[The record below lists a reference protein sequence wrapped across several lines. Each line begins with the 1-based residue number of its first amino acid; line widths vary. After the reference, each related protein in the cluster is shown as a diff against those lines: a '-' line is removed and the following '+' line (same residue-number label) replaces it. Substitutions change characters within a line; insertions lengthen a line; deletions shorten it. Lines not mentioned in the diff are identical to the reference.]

1 VYPANQ
7 LGDYSV
13 VYEEIGKGTIEMG
26 SISTPSQLDKNL
38 ELVFMSYLVK
48 NYEEVKNVYGENS
61 ELFNFLHDRHQDL
74 DVKLLGFHAE
84 GFGGIGTTKEIENLK
99 PGESKGLEIRVPQ
112 QRVFEIPIGDL
123 GFNTTS
129 IPYEDLY
136 TSLQTGAADG
146 WSGGGLTP
154 NYTEFRDVIKYFYQT
169 NDFFDASS
177 IMISQQIWEDL
188 DSEDQDMIQDI
199 VNDVA
204 KESIEIAEKN
214 EEEYKEKLEGEGVEY
229 IELTEEELTEYSD
242 YVRENSWPELENQFD
257 DNILEKLSE

>member
-1 VYPANQ
+1 
-7 LGDYSV
+7 
-13 VYEEIGKGTIEMG
+13 MG

-129 IPYEDLY
+129 IPYEDL
-136 TSLQTGAADG
+136 
-146 WSGGGLTP
+146 
-154 NYTEFRDVIKYFYQT
+154 
-169 NDFFDASS
+169 
-177 IMISQQIWEDL
+177 
-188 DSEDQDMIQDI
+188 
-199 VNDVA
+199 
-204 KESIEIAEKN
+204 
-214 EEEYKEKLEGEGVEY
+214 
-229 IELTEEELTEYSD
+229 
-242 YVRENSWPELENQFD
+242 
-257 DNILEKLSE
+257 

>member
-1 VYPANQ
+1 
-7 LGDYSV
+7 
-13 VYEEIGKGTIEMG
+13 
-26 SISTPSQLDKNL
+26 
-38 ELVFMSYLVK
+38 
-48 NYEEVKNVYGENS
+48 
-61 ELFNFLHDRHQDL
+61 FNFLHDRHQDL

-214 EEEYKEKLEGEGVEY
+214 EEEY
-229 IELTEEELTEYSD
+229 
-242 YVRENSWPELENQFD
+242 RE
-257 DNILEKLSE
+257 